1 MRVIHLNAG
10 RQIFACAALA
20 VIVSSG
26 LATAADRFPFDQ
38 ELLLDAAPMRPAK
51 RMPILTVEPNGNAKI
66 DLWCRTVPARV
77 EISDATIKIEAGP
90 LPEDLPAMQSAG
102 QCTPGRIKADE
113 EMLASIVQV
122 TEWHPGRRC
131 DPAVRAG
138 NDEIPP
144 GDQLAAGAAG
154 PKNSRPHP

>member
-1 MRVIHLNAG
+1 MRVIHLK

-20 VIVSSG
+20 VILSSG
-26 LATAADRFPFDQ
+26 LATAADQFPFDQ

-102 QCTPGRIKADE
+102 QCTPERMQADE
-113 EMLASIVQV
+113 EMLAALVQA
-122 TEWHPGRRC
+122 TSWRREGEGVVLEGSKELKFRTS
-131 DPAVRAG
+131 D
-138 NDEIPP
+138 
-144 GDQLAAGAAG
+144 
-154 PKNSRPHP
+154 H

>member
-1 MRVIHLNAG
+1 MRVIHPNAG

-20 VIVSSG
+20 VILSSG
-26 LATAADRFPFDQ
+26 LATAADQFPFDQ

-102 QCTPGRIKADE
+102 QCTPERMQADE
-113 EMLASIVQV
+113 EMLAALVQV
-122 TEWHPGRRC
+122 TSWRREGES
-131 DPAVRAG
+131 VVLEG
-138 NDEIPP
+138 
-144 GDQLAAGAAG
+144 
-154 PKNSRPHP
+154 SRELKFRTSDH

>member
-1 MRVIHLNAG
+1 MRFIHLNAG

-20 VIVSSG
+20 VILSSG
-26 LATAADRFPFDQ
+26 LATAADQFPFDQ

-66 DLWCRTVPARV
+66 DLWCRTVLVQV

-102 QCTPGRIKADE
+102 QCTPERMQADE
-113 EMLASIVQV
+113 EMLAALVQV
-122 TEWHPGRRC
+122 TGWRRE
-131 DPAVRAG
+131 AEGVVLEGLKELKFRAS
-138 NDEIPP
+138 D
-144 GDQLAAGAAG
+144 
-154 PKNSRPHP
+154 H

>member
-20 VIVSSG
+20 VILSSG
-26 LATAADRFPFDQ
+26 LATAADQFPFDQ

-77 EISDATIKIEAGP
+77 EISDATIKIGAGP

-102 QCTPGRIKADE
+102 QCTPERMQADE
-113 EMLASIVQV
+113 EMLAALVQV
-122 TEWHPGRRC
+122 TGWRREGEG
-131 DPAVRAG
+131 VVLEGSRELKFRAS
-138 NDEIPP
+138 D
-144 GDQLAAGAAG
+144 
-154 PKNSRPHP
+154 H

>member
-1 MRVIHLNAG
+1 MRVNHLNAG

-20 VIVSSG
+20 VIMSSG

-51 RMPILTVEPNGNAKI
+51 RMPMLTVEPNGNAKI

-90 LPEDLPAMQSAG
+90 LPEDLPAIQSAG
-102 QCTPGRIKADE
+102 QCTPERMQADE
-113 EMLASIVQV
+113 EMLAALVQV
-122 TEWHPGRRC
+122 TGWRRQGEG
-131 DPAVRAG
+131 VVLEGSRELKFRAS
-138 NDEIPP
+138 D
-144 GDQLAAGAAG
+144 
-154 PKNSRPHP
+154 H

>member
-1 MRVIHLNAG
+1 MRVIHLNAK

-20 VIVSSG
+20 VILSSG
-26 LATAADRFPFDQ
+26 LATAADQFPFDQ

-102 QCTPGRIKADE
+102 QCTPERMQADE
-113 EMLASIVQV
+113 EMLAALVQA
-122 TEWHPGRRC
+122 TSWRREGEGVVLEGSKELKFRTS
-131 DPAVRAG
+131 D
-138 NDEIPP
+138 
-144 GDQLAAGAAG
+144 
-154 PKNSRPHP
+154 H

>member
-20 VIVSSG
+20 IILSSG
-26 LATAADRFPFDQ
+26 LATAADQFPFDQ

-90 LPEDLPAMQSAG
+90 LPEDLPAIQSAG
-102 QCTPGRIKADE
+102 QCTPERMQADE
-113 EMLASIVQV
+113 EMLAALVQV
-122 TEWHPGRRC
+122 TSWRREGES
-131 DPAVRAG
+131 VVLEG
-138 NDEIPP
+138 
-144 GDQLAAGAAG
+144 
-154 PKNSRPHP
+154 SRELKFRTSDH

>member
-1 MRVIHLNAG
+1 MRVNHLIAG

-20 VIVSSG
+20 AVLSFG

-102 QCTPGRIKADE
+102 QCTPERMQADE
-113 EMLASIVQV
+113 EMLAALVQV
-122 TEWHPGRRC
+122 TGWRREGEG
-131 DPAVRAG
+131 VVLEGSRELKFRAS
-138 NDEIPP
+138 D
-144 GDQLAAGAAG
+144 
-154 PKNSRPHP
+154 H